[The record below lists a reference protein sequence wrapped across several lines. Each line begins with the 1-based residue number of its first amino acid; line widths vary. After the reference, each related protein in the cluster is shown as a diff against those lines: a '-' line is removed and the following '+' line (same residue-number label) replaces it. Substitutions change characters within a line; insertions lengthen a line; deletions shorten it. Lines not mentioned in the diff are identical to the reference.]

1 MSKMGLINI
10 YSPSV
15 HLEGEC
21 QSSNVAASAKATCA
35 SGATLMQPKLHH
47 NAVDN
52 AAAEHQCASD
62 QARVFDD
69 VAASAKATNVK
80 IEELTD
86 CLTSE
91 YDVAKLKRIKSC
103 IDMSKLQN
111 RDVA

>member
-1 MSKMGLINI
+1 M
-10 YSPSV
+10 
-15 HLEGEC
+15 
-21 QSSNVAASAKATCA
+21 
-35 SGATLMQPKLHH
+35 
-47 NAVDN
+47 DN
-52 AAAEHQCASD
+52 AATEHRCASD

-69 VAASAKATNVK
+69 VATSAKATNVK

-91 YDVAKLKRIKSC
+91 SDVAKLKRIKSC